1 MKLGALATIAYRNG
15 KLPGARH
22 ASGRLVFDEALLDGR
37 LITRYWNSNGQ
48 VWPETHLERRKWRPD
63 QPADV
68 FGLAVNHRDLA
79 GGWAWEGAELQP
91 DRSRWRARP
100 GDRAVVVH
108 GVVRLIHRDAGI
120 RANVHTRLDG
130 SPFAIRWLEIEN
142 LNKTPVGITALAPWS
157 GELWAHRFEEH
168 VALERPSPFELGYNH
183 QFEWGREGD
192 FWFEPLADGRKAVD
206 GGRKG
211 RSGWGRPA
219 FWARNLANG
228 QTFVCEL
235 AWGGNYEFALDC
247 RVRGSNWGRN
257 QVRPS
262 NREAELYFRMGLS
275 GHNPVLRVLDPG
287 ETVETP
293 SVHMALFQDGTDA
306 IVQATHDHVRHVV
319 MPAPI
324 PGRHIEIEANHRGY
338 LCDREN
344 VPDICNDIDVAAS
357 LGAELYVIDAGW
369 YGKEPNKWPHNVGD
383 WSDGV
388 WLKQG
393 GGLKA
398 IAAHARKRGMRFG
411 LWVEIEAAGTNSDL
425 KKNHPDWLLKRGGAP
440 IQDGRALDLTQ
451 PAVARW
457 AEGELDRLIRLHRLD
472 MYRID
477 HNHCLEPSGN
487 RSYKGFTED
496 LTWRYYDALYGIIDR
511 LRARF
516 PRVVFQNCA
525 GGGGRLDWA
534 TLSRF
539 HNTELSDWMRLPR
552 AVKILSGSALSLPP
566 EILLR
571 TFGTE
576 VGEHVLDGDA
586 DTQLRHCFCR
596 VIFRGTAP
604 SRGELTPYLRER
616 VTHFVELYKS
626 FLRPIL
632 VNCRVFL
639 HTPFLP
645 LDQPTPWC
653 VLEYARPDRGT
664 AAAAI
669 FRTSAEPA
677 GAVSDEY
684 LFRPRGLDPARDY
697 TVGMDNGGTTFRA
710 GGAALVRDGIRIRLE
725 QPLTSELVLFT
736 AQSEGKRQNVRRK
749 DGIPSIG
756 ETRG

>member
-1 MKLGALATIAYRNG
+1 MPQKQPRTQSTPAFSAIHFRPAPQ
-15 KLPGARH
+15 PGARFS
-22 ASGRLVFDEALLDGR
+22 SGRLLFDEALLGGR
-37 LITRYWNSNGQ
+37 WITRYWNPNGQ
-48 VWPETHLERRKWRPD
+48 VWPEMYAERRKWRPD
-63 QPADV
+63 QPADA
-68 FGLAVNHRDLA
+68 FQLAVNHRDLA
-79 GGWAWEGAELQP
+79 GGWAWEGAEQQA
-91 DRSRWRARP
+91 DRSRWRTRS
-100 GDRAVVVH
+100 GGRAAVTH
-108 GVVRLIHRDAGI
+108 GVVRLIHKEAGI
-120 RANVHTRLDG
+120 RVKVHTRLDG
-130 SPFAIRWLEIEN
+130 SPFAIRWLEVEN
-142 LNKTPVGITALAPWS
+142 LNDQAVGITALAPWS
-157 GELWAHRFEEH
+157 GELWMHRFEEH
-168 VALERPSPFELGYNH
+168 VGPDRPSPFELGYTR
-183 QFEWGREGD
+183 QFEWGREAD

-247 RVRGSNWGRN
+247 RVRGTHWGRN
-257 QVRPS
+257 QVRPA
-262 NREAELYFRMGLS
+262 NREAELFFRMGLS
-275 GHNPVLRVLDPG
+275 GHDPVLRVLDPG

-293 SVHMALFQDGTDA
+293 SVHLALFQDNTDV
-306 IVQATHDHVRHVV
+306 IVQATHDHVRQVV
-319 MPAPI
+319 MPAQI

-344 VPDICNDIDVAAS
+344 VPDICDDIDVAAA

-369 YGKEPNKWPHNVGD
+369 YGKEPNKWGNNVGD

-388 WLKQG
+388 WLKKG

-411 LWVEIEAAGTNSDL
+411 LWVEIEAAGGNSEL
-425 KKNHPDWLLKRGGAP
+425 KEKHPDWLYKRDGTP
-440 IQDGRALDLTQ
+440 IQGGRALDLTQ

-457 AEGELDRLIRLHRLD
+457 VEDELNRIIRLHRLD

-477 HNHCLEPSGN
+477 HNHCLEPAGN
-487 RSYKGFTED
+487 RSYQGFTED
-496 LTWRYYDALYGIIDR
+496 LTWRYYDALYGIFDR

-516 PRVVFQNCA
+516 PKVVFQNCA

-576 VGEHVLDGDA
+576 VGEHVLDGDVDA
-586 DTQLRHCFCR
+586 QLRHCFSR
-596 VIFRGTAP
+596 MIFRGTAP
-604 SRGELTPYLRER
+604 SLQELTPYLRER
-616 VTHFVELYKS
+616 VGHYVELYKS

-632 VNCRVFL
+632 VDCRVFL

-645 LDQPTPWC
+645 LEEPTPWC
-653 VLEYARPDRGT
+653 VLEYAKPDRSA

-669 FRTSAEPA
+669 FRTSVEATGPE
-677 GAVSDEY
+677 STEY
-684 LFRPRGLDPARDY
+684 LFRPRGLDLAAQY
-697 TVGMDNGGTTFRA
+697 LVTLDNRRSSFTASGRE
-710 GGAALVRDGIRIRLE
+710 LERDGIRIRLE
-725 QPLTSELVLFT
+725 QPQTSELVLCRKTGT
-736 AQSEGKRQNVRRK
+736 AKEG
-749 DGIPSIG
+749 
-756 ETRG
+756 